1 VVRVVDL
8 GHDVGDGELQLVD
21 PEPAR
26 RVVRDETEARTEE
39 VQDGRGLRHH
49 DFTSAEYRRSKGNV
63 RTELAPEHAEN
74 RFDPAA
80 LAPRSSGD
88 VDVGCAGLLEGQ
100 ADELATPLDSRPVIE
115 RVLGVGHC
123 APSCQE
129 DLLENRLSNRA
140 ATVRFSNRRSTNMA
154 GGVNKVI
161 LVGNLGADPE
171 VRFTPS
177 GQAVANFR
185 IATSESWTDKSG
197 QKQERTEWHRIV
209 VWGKLGELCGE
220 YLAKGRQCFVEGR
233 LQTREWTDKENKK
246 NYTTEVVAS
255 NVVFL
260 GGRGEGAGTGRPRA
274 NGASDFG
281 PPPPQMEELNQAAG
295 AAEDDIPF

>member
-1 VVRVVDL
+1 
-8 GHDVGDGELQLVD
+8 
-21 PEPAR
+21 
-26 RVVRDETEARTEE
+26 
-39 VQDGRGLRHH
+39 
-49 DFTSAEYRRSKGNV
+49 
-63 RTELAPEHAEN
+63 
-74 RFDPAA
+74 
-80 LAPRSSGD
+80 
-88 VDVGCAGLLEGQ
+88 
-100 ADELATPLDSRPVIE
+100 
-115 RVLGVGHC
+115 
-123 APSCQE
+123 
-129 DLLENRLSNRA
+129 
-140 ATVRFSNRRSTNMA
+140 MA

-185 IATSESWTDKSG
+185 IATSENWTDKSG

-246 NYTTEVVAS
+246 NYTTEVVAN

-260 GGRGEGAGTGRPRA
+260 GGRGEAAGAGRPRA

-281 PPPPQMEELNQAAG
+281 PPPPHMEELNQAAS